1 MLLLNSSLVSPWLT
15 GRISHKGKNKVDSAR
30 ASWPKG

>member
-1 MLLLNSSLVSPWLT
+1 MLLLSSSLVSPWLT
-15 GRISHKGKNKVDSAR
+15 ERVSHKGMNNVDSAR